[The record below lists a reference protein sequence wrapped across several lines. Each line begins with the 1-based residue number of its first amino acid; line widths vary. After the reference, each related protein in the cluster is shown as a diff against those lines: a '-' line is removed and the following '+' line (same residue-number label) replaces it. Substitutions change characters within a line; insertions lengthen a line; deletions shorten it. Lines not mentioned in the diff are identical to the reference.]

1 MLQRYMILALIG
13 LTGCVSNYETI
24 SKEVLGTEPPKDQ
37 LKVAYRMNVPLVES
51 SEKFS
56 TQGPREFYEW
66 ASSAGYPQAQEVMG
80 LIYLYQD
87 PVDVEKGIFFLEK
100 AFASERVT
108 AGVELAKLYFEGEL
122 IEKNIDKALSYLQL
136 GIEHQD
142 LISLKLA
149 AKIEIDRHN
158 NSKGMLYLEQAAEI
172 GDPEAKR
179 QLAQALLQERKGS
192 WLKVQDLNQQAYDEG
207 LYEELDD
214 IKDFWPDRYK
224 EGVEMPRGEMVLSK
238 DESLLT
244 FRKSPEMK
252 LSKDFVYEFE
262 KAASKGSPYAAYQE
276 VLLRL
281 NSPTALDGSKNRED
295 ILKLL
300 NLAADKLIP
309 AQVLKARLI
318 MQRYWP
324 EYTFV
329 DAVSLLKAAANEG
342 HPYALLAMSLIEK
355 NNGDY
360 DKSVALYQ
368 EAKKNPDI
376 SYAQY
381 LAAKDMIQGYYP
393 FNDERNAYD
402 WISELAQVNYNPAL
416 LELAELK
423 EKGLVESY
431 SAIEIFMLRYKAA
444 WQGSTKAQYL
454 IANMYLKGDGV
465 QPNEAKAFRWF
476 NLAARRG
483 YRPAQFQLGLMFEN
497 GCGTIP
503 NLVKAYA
510 WQKVGSEKL
519 YESNQEHLISI
530 IDQLS
535 QPQLAE
541 ALRYEK
547 IFKKN
552 YLIPG
557 YYLG

>member
-1 MLQRYMILALIG
+1 MLQHYMILALIG
-13 LTGCVSNYETI
+13 LVGCVSNYETI
-24 SKEVLGTEPPKDQ
+24 STEVLGSEPPKDQ
-37 LKVAYRMNVPLVES
+37 LKLSYKMTVPLIES
-51 SEKFS
+51 TEKFS

-66 ASSAGYPQAQEVMG
+66 ASAAGYPQAQEVMG

-87 PVDVEKGIFFLEK
+87 PINIEKGLFFLEK
-100 AFASERVT
+100 AFAAERVT

-122 IEKNIDKALSYLQL
+122 IEKNIDKALSYLEM
-136 GIEHQD
+136 GIEQHD

-149 AKIEIDRHN
+149 AKIEIGRNN

-179 QLAQALLQERKGS
+179 QLAQTLLQERKGS

-214 IKDFWPDRYK
+214 IKDFWPDRYQ
-224 EGVEMPRGEMVLSK
+224 EGVQMPRGDMILSK
-238 DESLLT
+238 DESLLS
-244 FRKSPEMK
+244 FKKSPEMK
-252 LSKDFVYEFE
+252 LTKDFVYEFE

-281 NSPTALDGSKNRED
+281 HSPTAVDAKKNKDD

-300 NLAADKLIP
+300 NLAADKLVP

-318 MQRYWP
+318 MQEYWA
-324 EYTFV
+324 EYTFN
-329 DAVSLLKAAANEG
+329 DAVLLLKEAANQG

-355 NNGDY
+355 NNGHY
-360 DKSVALYQ
+360 QKAVELYY
-368 EAKKNPDI
+368 EAKKNADV
-376 SYAQY
+376 SYSQY
-381 LAAKDMIQGYYP
+381 LAAKDMIQGYFP
-393 FNDERNAYD
+393 FKDERNAYD

-423 EKGLVESY
+423 EKGSIESY

-454 IANMYLKGDGV
+454 IANMYLKGEGV
-465 QPNEAKAFRWF
+465 QSNEAKAFRWF

-483 YRPAQFQLGLMFEN
+483 YRPAQLQLGLMFEN

-510 WQKVGSEKL
+510 WQKIGSEKL

-535 QPQLAE
+535 QPELAE